1 MPHPRQQHACVGALE
16 QAQRV
21 RAPAD
26 LLGESVEVGLALGR
40 GERGPRWE
48 RVQRGTGGRVRVL
61 GGAFGDMAERALVD
75 RATSSKVSS
84 EKL

>member
-1 MPHPRQQHACVGALE
+1 
-16 QAQRV
+16 
-21 RAPAD
+21 
-26 LLGESVEVGLALGR
+26 
-40 GERGPRWE
+40 
-48 RVQRGTGGRVRVL
+48 VQRGAGGRVRVL